1 MGRGT
6 FHLSF
11 YSQSHDSQ
19 MIEMLSS
26 LGGEAHNKE
35 GKGGKKE
42 HVHCLSL
49 PCADHEAQRKEET
62 MHGKPV
68 TKPQV

>member
-11 YSQSHDSQ
+11 YPQSHDSQ

-42 HVHCLSL
+42 HLHCLSL
-49 PCADHEAQRKEET
+49 PCADHEAHRKEET

-68 TKPQV
+68 TKP